1 MALMIIQKASY
12 MTLKMIQKVAYDP
25 EDDSESRLWPW
36 RLFRKP
42 TMTLKIIQKAAFDK
56 SVLEVFPHK
65 WGVDT
70 GKINQDRE
78 ENCV

>member
-1 MALMIIQKASY
+1 MALKIIQKSS
-12 MTLKMIQKVAYDP
+12 YDP

-70 GKINQDRE
+70 GENQPRQRRE
-78 ENCV
+78 LCLVFHGG